1 MSTRTHD
8 ENVYRVTAL
17 ALGLA
22 FAGREP
28 AMAVEELLHAAEGRV
43 EVLTAATSRVSG
55 SAVGD
60 HDTHRRAADLLRQAV
75 AQRRRNEVGAPRP
88 VGH

>member
-8 ENVYRVTAL
+8 ENVHRVTAL

-22 FAGREP
+22 FAGRET
-28 AMAVEELLHAAEGRV
+28 AMAVEELLHAAAGRV
-43 EVLTAATSRVSG
+43 EVLTAATARVAG

-60 HDTHRRAADLLRQAV
+60 HDTHRRADDLLRRAI
-75 AQRRRNEVGAPRP
+75 ACRRRDQVDPRP
-88 VGH
+88 TLAR

>member
-8 ENVYRVTAL
+8 ENVHRVTAL

-22 FAGREP
+22 FAGREST
-28 AMAVEELLHAAEGRV
+28 MAVEELLHAAAGRV

-75 AQRRRNEVGAPRP
+75 AHRRRSQVEAPRR
-88 VGH
+88 VAR